1 MKPTQKEII
10 INYLRQTN
18 DWIPSFKLRSIQTQF
33 GWIGSQGDRR
43 ARELANEGKIL
54 HKIEGYSYYR
64 SKEVP
69 QKYNVLDAEGKVYKQ
84 IILSI

>member
-1 MKPTQKEII
+1 MTQKQAII
-10 INYLRQTN
+10 SYLRWVN
-18 DWIPSFKLRSIQTQF
+18 DWIPSFKLRSIQTDF

-64 SKEVP
+64 SKEAPRKV
-69 QKYNVLDAEGKVYKQ
+69 NVLDAFGKVERV
-84 IILSI
+84 ITLFN